1 MTAVRDRCHQAPLA
15 GRHSHTGTYH
25 GRHKA
30 HGHRVLSSATPSVL
44 GDFTHH
50 FIRNEGAVAKFSFGR
65 LGSRPPPP
73 VGQGPATATAPAG
86 PERHWR
92 KRRGP
97 SAGDGLGNRGAI
109 RASSRFT
116 DREHGGTQIVSRRP
130 GSPRE
135 PRSEGPRVLLEH
147 LIELLLSDSTIR
159 GGIFNAGDENPHRH
173 PGGQPPSLDEL
184 ALAPDLLIRGGY
196 WNGEVRKGGT
206 RPWDHRIKSASA
218 RGCIV
223 AWTVAT

>member
-1 MTAVRDRCHQAPLA
+1 
-15 GRHSHTGTYH
+15 
-25 GRHKA
+25 
-30 HGHRVLSSATPSVL
+30 
-44 GDFTHH
+44 
-50 FIRNEGAVAKFSFGR
+50 VAKFSFGR

-184 ALAPDLLIRGGY
+184 ALAPDLLIRGCAQ
-196 WNGEVRKGGT
+196 GEVREEGRNQAMGSPNQVSFRSGMYRCVDCGYVIAVNKGSKFP
-206 RPWDHRIKSASA
+206 RCPVHPYPA
-218 RGCIV
+218 
-223 AWTVAT
+223 AWHFVRTIEPQRTATPHSPY